1 MQAERWRRIEDLFHA
16 ALQQEKSRRA
26 AFLTQACAGDEDLRR
41 ELEALLARH
50 DEAAEF
56 LEAPAVELAAQTL
69 ADEPGAV
76 AASSPSGPVP
86 GARIASRY
94 RILERLGRGGM
105 GVVYKAEDTRLR
117 RHVALKFLP
126 GDVARDARALA
137 RFRHEA
143 RSASA
148 LNHPNICTI
157 YDVDE
162 AAGETFITMEFLD
175 GRTLSDRL
183 AGRPLPPGLLV
194 TWAEQIA
201 EGLAAAHAA
210 GIIHRDIK
218 PANLFV
224 TKQGRAKILDFGLAK
239 PGAILDTAAE
249 PPGEGPT
256 LTSLAQWTQPGAVV
270 GTVAYMSP
278 EQLQALPLDA
288 RTDLFSFGAVLYE
301 MATGVRAFPGGVP
314 ALVQDAILHR
324 VPDPSRSLNPALPAE
339 IERVIAKALEKDRNL
354 RYQTAAE
361 IRADLQRLRREMDSV
376 GLPVAAG
383 ATARRLHRRTFLAAA
398 ALIVAAAAAGYLHW
412 RRTPPLT
419 DQDTVVLADFA
430 NQTGDPV
437 FDGTLR
443 QGLSVSLEQS
453 PFLGVVSDDQIQQTL
468 RLMGRPPE
476 TKLTPAVAREICQRT
491 AGAAVLEGA
500 IARIGDQ
507 YLLTL
512 RAVNCASGRSLAS
525 AAATAADENHVL
537 AALSSLSRAM
547 RNKLGESLGT
557 VEKFDAPLEQA
568 TTPSLEA
575 LQAFSSGI
583 RVIDTQG
590 SDAAIPFFQRAVALD
605 PHFALAYA
613 YLGIMENDVL
623 ETGKAAEY
631 ERKAYEL
638 RDRTS
643 EVERDSITVTY
654 HGHVTG
660 NLEKAEQAC
669 ALWLQAYPR
678 AYHAHDVLAGMILPA
693 LGQYDRAAAEAA
705 AAIRLRP
712 DFTVAYAQRMW
723 AEIALGRID
732 AARAVYAQAQAR
744 RLENPMLDI
753 GLYEIAFLRNDPAGM
768 ARQVAKNANLPGF
781 EDQFLNLESD
791 TAAYAG
797 RLRDARELSARA
809 IAAVERAGLREPAL
823 VYSATAGL
831 REAWFGNPREAR
843 RYAAAALQ
851 GSPGRDILYLAALA
865 FAYSGDDARAQT
877 LAAALQA
884 GYPQDTL
891 VQFNFLPTLRAK
903 LALDRG
909 DPASAIASLQAA
921 APYELAIS
929 TRSPFNWT
937 AMFPVYVRGE
947 AYLAAGDGSKA
958 AAEFQKILAHPGIVL
973 NEPIAALARLQLGRA
988 FVLAGDAAQAAD
1000 AYRGFLA
1007 LWRAADPGIPV
1018 FRQAQAEYAK
1028 LEKRRAARAAMSFE
1042 RSAAGVTP
1050 PLAPG
1055 TTAP

>member
-1 MQAERWRRIEDLFHA
+1 MCPPKLVFPRPRSAASPCPAASARGPRPGSQPQGRVLLGYREFAAGTGSRPKNPAYRARREPPATCDRIARKSEPNCMAVRRLHGFASRPRDHRATPRLGRRRRPSARTADSAPLPRA
-16 ALQQEKSRRA
+16 APRRA
-26 AFLTQACAGDEDLRR
+26 ALPRARPPRPNPRNGGADQRAVSQAGRHEPHRLAEPRPLPGRLRPPDALDRHRPLPREAGPQARRGRGAGALRR
-41 ELEALLARH
+41 ICGAEAGRRPRTPGDRRRPRAAGRRGRTQEPRRGAAVLRRPQRPRDGRGLGGFSRNRHARLEAGQGLAAGRTPRR
-50 DEAAEF
+50 ALPCKLNAGGGSRTSSMPRSNRRRAGARPSS
-56 LEAPAVELAAQTL
+56 LREAPAVELAAQTL

-419 DQDTVVLADFA
+419 AQDTVVLADFA

-705 AAIRLRP
+705 AAIRLGP

-753 GLYEIAFLRNDPAGM
+753 GLYEI
-768 ARQVAKNANLPGF
+768 
-781 EDQFLNLESD
+781 E
-791 TAAYAG
+791 
-797 RLRDARELSARA
+797 
-809 IAAVERAGLREPAL
+809 I
-823 VYSATAGL
+823 
-831 REAWFGNPREAR
+831 
-843 RYAAAALQ
+843 
-851 GSPGRDILYLAALA
+851 
-865 FAYSGDDARAQT
+865 
-877 LAAALQA
+877 
-884 GYPQDTL
+884 
-891 VQFNFLPTLRAK
+891 
-903 LALDRG
+903 
-909 DPASAIASLQAA
+909 
-921 APYELAIS
+921 
-929 TRSPFNWT
+929 
-937 AMFPVYVRGE
+937 
-947 AYLAAGDGSKA
+947 
-958 AAEFQKILAHPGIVL
+958 
-973 NEPIAALARLQLGRA
+973 
-988 FVLAGDAAQAAD
+988 
-1000 AYRGFLA
+1000 
-1007 LWRAADPGIPV
+1007 
-1018 FRQAQAEYAK
+1018 
-1028 LEKRRAARAAMSFE
+1028 
-1042 RSAAGVTP
+1042 
-1050 PLAPG
+1050 
-1055 TTAP
+1055 